1 MKKLSILSALLLSAA
16 VIFMGCKTPVDP
28 EDDDKVDQTV
38 ERVTLSDGDWTV
50 KAPIRITQSSNSVD
64 MVWTV
69 KFSSSNNVGTAKSG
83 TISMSMKTSEV
94 LGSNYAAY
102 TAMTPAQ
109 KEAFNNQYK
118 EILGQMY
125 SSLGTV
131 TSATI
136 DDNDIKVELA
146 MSENQLTAFNQQI
159 NFNST
164 YPAGTVIKTN
174 KKKTKYEI
182 TVPQSQGTTVTY
194 TVTKD

>member
-1 MKKLSILSALLLSAA
+1 
-16 VIFMGCKTPVDP
+16 
-28 EDDDKVDQTV
+28 
-38 ERVTLSDGDWTV
+38 
-50 KAPIRITQSSNSVD
+50 
-64 MVWTV
+64 
-69 KFSSSNNVGTAKSG
+69 
-83 TISMSMKTSEV
+83 
-94 LGSNYAAY
+94 
-102 TAMTPAQ
+102 MTPAQ